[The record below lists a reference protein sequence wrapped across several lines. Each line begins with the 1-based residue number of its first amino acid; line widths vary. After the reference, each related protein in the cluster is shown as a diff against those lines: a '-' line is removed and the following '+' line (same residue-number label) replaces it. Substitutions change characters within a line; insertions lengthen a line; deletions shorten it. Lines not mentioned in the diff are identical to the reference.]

1 MSPELWIVVAI
12 VALAGG
18 AVFSTLFQSLRD
30 LSRAA
35 LEEISVIRNRP
46 AGSVRAGLILAD
58 VNGHATAIALPRIV
72 CTLVVAIA
80 LVLWISQLRGNP
92 SPTPADGFLGVGVAS
107 ILLWIFGVVLPNA
120 IARHAGEA
128 TVYAWSPV
136 IRVAYILTRPFQA
149 VSRVVDEA
157 VRRLS
162 GKSDQDEAEALQEE
176 ILSVVDEA
184 SEEGQFDRVERDMIQ
199 AVVKFRDKT
208 VAQVMTPR
216 IDIEAMEFSNDLG
229 EVAKTIRSVG
239 HSRIPVFE
247 GDLDH
252 IVGIFYVKDLMKWLA
267 GDHAGGSR
275 GGKTFDLRAVARPA
289 LFVPETKTIREL
301 LTELLKKR
309 VHIAIVADEFGGT
322 AGLVTIEDI
331 VEEVFGDIQ
340 DEYESGNDESP
351 EIKVHVGQR
360 IAEAD
365 ARAYIDD
372 VNADLRPL
380 GIEIPE
386 SEDYD
391 TLGGFVTVSLG
402 RIPAKGESFAAD
414 GVRVTVLAAEP
425 TRVTR
430 VRIEPSIPNATPEPA
445 PADADEAR
453 PESEA

>member
-149 VSRVVDEA
+149 VSHVVDEA

-360 IAEAD
+360 VAEAD

-445 PADADEAR
+445 PADPDEAR

>member
-360 IAEAD
+360 VAEAD

-402 RIPAKGESFAAD
+402 RIPAKGESFAAG

-445 PADADEAR
+445 PADPDEAR

>member
-1 MSPELWIVVAI
+1 MSPDLWIVVAI
-12 VALAGG
+12 AALAGG

-35 LEEISVIRNRP
+35 LEEIAVIRNKP
-46 AGSVRAGLILAD
+46 SGSARAGLILAD
-58 VNGHATAIALPRIV
+58 VDGHATAIALPRIV

-80 LVLWISQLRGNP
+80 LVLWISNVRGEP
-92 SPTPADGFLGVGVAS
+92 SPTPIDGFLGVGVAS
-107 ILLWIFGVVLPNA
+107 LLLWLFGVVLPTA

-136 IRVAYILTRPFQA
+136 IRLAYILSRPFQA
-149 VSRVVDEA
+149 VARVMDEA

-162 GKSDQDEAEALQEE
+162 GKGDQDEAEALQDE
-176 ILSVVDEA
+176 ILSVVEEA
-184 SEEGQFDRVERDMIQ
+184 SEEGQFDRVERDMIE

-216 IDIEAMEFSNDLG
+216 IDIEAMEFSNDLS
-229 EVAKTIRSVG
+229 EVAKTIRNVG
-239 HSRIPVFE
+239 HSRIPVYE

-275 GGKTFDLRAVARPA
+275 GGRTFDLRAVARPA

-351 EIKVHVGQR
+351 EIKVLPAQR
-360 IAEAD
+360 TAEAD

-372 VNADLRPL
+372 VNAELRSL

-391 TLGGFVTVSLG
+391 TLGGFVTVTLG
-402 RIPAKGESFAAD
+402 RIPLKGESFAAD
-414 GVRVTVLAAEP
+414 GVRVTVLMAEP

-430 VRIEPSIPNATPEPA
+430 VRIEPATPSSLPEPA
-445 PADADEAR
+445 PANPDESR
-453 PESEA
+453 PESEP